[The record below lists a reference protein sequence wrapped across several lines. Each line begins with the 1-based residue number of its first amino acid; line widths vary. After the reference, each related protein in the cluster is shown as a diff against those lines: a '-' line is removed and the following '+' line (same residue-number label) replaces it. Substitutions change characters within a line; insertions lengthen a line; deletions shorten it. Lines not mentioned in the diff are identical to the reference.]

1 MRHTKLAL
9 ALLSAAV
16 LAACGGTSPAGG
28 DQTQKLTFTQLAS
41 FGDSLSDV
49 GTYAVGAVKQA
60 GGGKFTINGDGTS
73 KSPELNGKIWVDFLA
88 AELKLPAPCAAQT
101 GLEGDAS
108 RGFSVPITN
117 NLNCFNY
124 AQGGSRVTN
133 PIGPGNKATGSPIG
147 EMTVPLVT
155 QVANHLARNGNKF
168 SGTELVTLLSGGN
181 DVLMALSTLSTQATA
196 AGAAAGAQTFATS
209 LTTQLAAGATSPQTA
224 AQAIGAAIA
233 TESARAGSTSQTIV
247 AAAVGAAARQPG
259 NAAVAQVSVYGPMV
273 TKAQADAA
281 AAGTK
286 AGNDYAAANGPKLVA
301 DLGAA
306 GAQMAALVKN
316 EVVGKGAKYVVVA
329 NLPDV
334 ASTPAAKSKTAD
346 IQQLTA
352 AMVNAFNTQLKAGL
366 GADDPRILYVDL
378 YTVSNDQVKNPAPYG
393 LTNTTSP
400 ACGPN
405 ALGTTSLICT
415 NNNTVA
421 GDVSRYMFA
430 DDIHPTPFE
439 NNLVARFVLKEMA
452 VKGWL

>member
-9 ALLSAAV
+9 TLLTAAV
-16 LAACGGTSPAGG
+16 LAACGGTSPGGG

-88 AELKLPAPCAAQT
+88 AELRLPAPCAAQT

-108 RGFSVPITN
+108 RGFAVAITN

-133 PIGPGNKATGSPIG
+133 PVGPGNKLTGSPIG
-147 EMTVPLVT
+147 ETTVPLVT

-181 DVLMALSTLSTQATA
+181 DVLMSLSGLQTAATA
-196 AGAAAGAQTFATS
+196 AGNPAGAQTIATS
-209 LTTQLAAGATSPQTA
+209 LTTQLAAGAPNPLTA
-224 AQAIGAAIA
+224 AQAIGAAVA
-233 TESARAGSTSQTIV
+233 AEAARPGNTSESIV
-247 AAAVGAAARQPG
+247 AVAVGTAARQPG
-259 NAAVAQVSVYGPMV
+259 NAAVAQATVYGPMV
-273 TKAQADAA
+273 AKAQAEAT

-286 AGNDYAAANGPKLVA
+286 AGNDYAAANGPKLVQ

-316 EVVGKGAKYVVVA
+316 EVIGKGAKYVVVA

-346 IQQLTA
+346 IQALTA
-352 AMVNAFNTQLKAGL
+352 AMVQAFNTQLKNGL
-366 GADDPRILYVDL
+366 GEDPRILYVDL

-393 LTNTTSP
+393 LTNTSTP

-405 ALGTTSLICT
+405 PLGTTSLICT
-415 NNNTVA
+415 NANTVA
-421 GDVSRYMFA
+421 GDVSHYMFA

-439 NNLVARFVLKEMA
+439 NNLVARYVLNEMA
-452 VKGWL
+452 VNGWM